1 MSHPPTQSEI
11 RAILATAGLQPRRRL
26 GQHFLI
32 DSNLLHILVEEADL
46 SARDV
51 VLEVGAGVGNLTELL
66 LDAAAWVV
74 AVEIDPDLAAVARE
88 RLAGAA
94 NLDLLVADALA
105 DKHHVSPEVLA
116 AARARLAE
124 IGGRPFDGAQG
135 RPERVEG
142 RLKLVANLPYSAAT
156 PLVVELLLEEPT
168 PALMLFTVQ
177 EEVARRL
184 AAEPATRP
192 YGPVSVVVQ
201 ALAQVEVV
209 RRLGPTVFWPRPEVW
224 SAMVRIRPSPARRR
238 RIADLVVFRR
248 VVEGLFRHRR
258 KRAPRSLALADPG
271 GEPAEAWAARLE
283 AAGLDPLARGETY
296 SVDQIIR
303 LANVVAGKP

>member
-1 MSHPPTQSEI
+1 MAKLDIDVAEVKK
-11 RAILATAGLQPRRRL
+11 
-26 GQHFLI
+26 LI
-32 DSNLLHILVEEADL
+32 ELVQRHDLEELTVEEADL

-105 DKHHVSPEVLA
+105 DKHHVSPAVLA

-124 IGGRPFDGAQG
+124 TG
-135 RPERVEG
+135 G

-201 ALAQVEVV
+201 ALAQVEVL

-224 SAMVRIRPSPARRR
+224 SAMVRIRPIPARRR

>member
-105 DKHHVSPEVLA
+105 DKHHVSPAVLA

-124 IGGRPFDGAQG
+124 TG
-135 RPERVEG
+135 G

-201 ALAQVEVV
+201 ALAQVEVL

-224 SAMVRIRPSPARRR
+224 SAMVRIRPIPARRR